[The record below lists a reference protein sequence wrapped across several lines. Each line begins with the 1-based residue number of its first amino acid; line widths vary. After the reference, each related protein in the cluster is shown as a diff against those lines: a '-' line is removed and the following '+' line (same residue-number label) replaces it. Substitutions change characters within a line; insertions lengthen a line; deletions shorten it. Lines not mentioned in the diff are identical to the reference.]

1 MKVSLINLKNNMES
15 IFDFFL
21 EPYKNAS
28 FLDISIEAV
37 AAFFGILSV
46 WYAKKE
52 KILVYPTGIIST
64 ALYIYICYKFV
75 LYGDM
80 IVNFYYTAMSIYG
93 WYMWSKIDENQHQI
107 EITRTNKSDKLK
119 TFGIF
124 IFTSIF
130 VIIVYR
136 YYNVMPNNLGFSE
149 SISFAFENL
158 TSGSLEKF
166 RSATPF
172 LDTFTTGIFFAAMW
186 LMANKKIEHW
196 WFWIGGNIVSVPLY
210 FVKGLGFTG
219 VQYSI
224 FLILAILGY
233 IQWKKSLHKSQSI

>member
-1 MKVSLINLKNNMES
+1 MNS
-15 IFDFFL
+15 IIDFFL
-21 EPYKNAS
+21 EPYKDATA
-28 FLDISIEAV
+28 FDISLEVI

-46 WYAKKE
+46 WFAKKE

-64 ALYIYICYKFV
+64 ALYIYICYQFV

-80 IVNFYYTAMSIYG
+80 IVNFYYTAMSIFG
-93 WYMWSKIDENQHQI
+93 WYMWSKIDSNSKQI
-107 EITRTNKSDKLK
+107 EVTKTNLSDKLK
-119 TFGIF
+119 TLGIF

-130 VIIVYR
+130 VIFVYR
-136 YYNVMPNNLGFSE
+136 YYNVMPNHLGFSE

-158 TSGSLEKF
+158 TSGNLEKF
-166 RSATPF
+166 RTATPF

-196 WFWIGGNIVSVPLY
+196 AFWIAGNIVSIPLY

-233 IQWKKSLHKSQSI
+233 IQWKKTLDRKTLTL